1 MPVAELKEIFFGF
14 GHKNIQATHKTTLE
28 FTKDPHLSKKGDCI
42 VAVAADKALAD
53 LTAEFKETLRKPHA
67 KLTLAIEADGITEQ
81 VNAQGSPQL
90 ILAHSTDMVI
100 RKSDYVCSRTLA
112 IHADKAA
119 NDLSRELVEKLANPN
134 QRVKIT
140 LTVAT
145 EIGSQVLGCCWTII
159 IINKSLL

>member
-1 MPVAELKEIFFGF
+1 MSTSEIKEILFGY
-14 GHKNIQATHKTTLE
+14 GHENMKATHNTTLE
-28 FTKDPHLSKKGDCI
+28 FTKAIHLSKRGDCI

-53 LTAEFKETLRKPHA
+53 LTAEFKENLRKPNA
-67 KLTLAIEADGITEQ
+67 KLTITIEADGITEQ

-90 ILAHSTDMVI
+90 ILAHPTDMVI
-100 RKSDYVCSRTLA
+100 RKSGYVCSRTLA

-119 NDLSRELVEKLANPN
+119 NDLSRELVEKLENSN

-145 EIGSQVLGCCWTII
+145 EV
-159 IINKSLL
+159 